1 MTARGTTAPRPS
13 LRERQKDDTRAAIHE
28 AAAAAALE
36 GGLASATVEA
46 IAERAGISR
55 RTFFNYFPTKEDA
68 ILGLREA
75 ALDDDAVASFRAGTG
90 TLVGDAVHLMA
101 AAMRAAG
108 LDSLTDK
115 GIRGVLRAV
124 PELTTRVKQHVTEV
138 QRLVEPLIAERQAA
152 AAAGT
157 GTGADTGAGDAAT
170 DDGVVTM
177 LAGTILKYAYTT
189 ELTAVA
195 AGDPAALDR
204 AIDAFR
210 TVCRTDF

>member
-75 ALDDDAVASFRAGTG
+75 ALDVDAVASFRAGTG

-157 GTGADTGAGDAAT
+157 GTGTGDAAT

-189 ELTAVA
+189 ELAAVA

-210 TVCRTDF
+210 SVCRTDF